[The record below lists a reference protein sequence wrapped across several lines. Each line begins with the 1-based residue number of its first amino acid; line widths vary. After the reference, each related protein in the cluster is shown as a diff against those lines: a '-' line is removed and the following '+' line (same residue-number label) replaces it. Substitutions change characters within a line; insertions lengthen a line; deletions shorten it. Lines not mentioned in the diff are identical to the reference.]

1 MIWYHEVVRKYAVFG
16 GRARRMEYWFFNLI
30 NLVIVILLAFIDWT
44 AGWVF
49 ISSAGERYGTLTS
62 VYNIAILI
70 PALAVTIRRL
80 HDTGRS
86 GWWVLINFIPLIGL
100 ILIIVFLAEKGEHG
114 VNEYGPDPKM

>member
-1 MIWYHEVVRKYAVFG
+1 MNWYHEVLRKYAVFG

-30 NLVIVILLAFIDWT
+30 NLFIVILLVIIEWA

-49 ISSAGERYGTLTS
+49 VSSAGERIGILSS

-70 PALAVTIRRL
+70 PALSVTTRRL

-86 GWWVLINFIPLIGL
+86 GWWMLINLIPLIGS
-100 ILIIVFLAEKGEHG
+100 IVVIIILAEKGEHG
-114 VNEYGPDPKM
+114 RNKYGPDPKM